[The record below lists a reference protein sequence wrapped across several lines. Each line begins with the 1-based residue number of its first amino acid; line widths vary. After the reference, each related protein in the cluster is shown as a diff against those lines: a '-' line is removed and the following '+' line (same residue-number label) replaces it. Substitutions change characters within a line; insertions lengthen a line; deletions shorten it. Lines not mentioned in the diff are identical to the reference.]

1 MLLNELKKWR
11 RLPAKAK
18 SLVRNNLPL
27 IYTSVD
33 TDENIAAITF
43 DDGPHP
49 EYTPKIL
56 RLFEK
61 FDAKAT
67 FFVVG
72 ERARKYPE
80 IIHQIKETGH
90 AIGNHTWSHVA
101 VPLISRKEQFGQIRK
116 TQRQLGRSGEKLFRP
131 PWGFL
136 DAASYSVVK
145 LLGYKVICWDHVA
158 YDWLDPSAGEIF
170 ERLDAKI
177 RPGSI
182 LLLHD
187 NLCNS
192 IKPEY
197 IPRDHLIAGLER
209 YLEKHAASRQF
220 VTVPELLKRGK
231 PQYKYGLLKRS
242 EKKEL
247 VPENVL

>member
-1 MLLNELKKWR
+1 MLLNKLKKWR
-11 RLPAKAK
+11 KIPAKTRR
-18 SLVRNNLPL
+18 LVRNNLPL
-27 IYTSVD
+27 ICTSVE
-33 TDENIAAITF
+33 TDENIASITF

-56 RLFEK
+56 NLFEK
-61 FDAKAT
+61 YGAKAT

-72 ERARKYPE
+72 KRARRYPE
-80 IIHQIKETGH
+80 VIRQIKEHGH

-101 VPLISRKEQFGQIRK
+101 VPLISRKEEFEQIRK

-131 PWGFL
+131 PWGFV
-136 DAASYSVVK
+136 DAASYGEVK
-145 LLGYKVICWDHVA
+145 LLGYKVICWDAVV
-158 YDWLDPSAGEIF
+158 YDWLNPSAEEIF

-182 LLLHD
+182 MLLHD

-197 IPRDHLIAGLER
+197 IPRDDLIAGLER
-209 YLEKHAASRQF
+209 YLRKHAASRQF
-220 VTVPELLKRGK
+220 VTVPELLRQGK
-231 PQYKYGLLKRS
+231 PQYKYGLLKKS
-242 EKKEL
+242 EKAAL
-247 VPENVL
+247 VPEDVL